1 MVRASKQGAG
11 QRRDEANGKRMTRRQ
26 GGFGEERKGG
36 LSARATTA
44 RNALTAR
51 LAARSRPP
59 TGFTSQPE
67 PRTIGSFARGRQ
79 LLNGNFLFA
88 GFLIEGKGL
97 SIWDLPMP
105 DPGFEEALH
114 GAAWLDDLAAVG
126 DRTARTRAQDWVFD
140 WIARFGDG
148 TGPGWT
154 PDLTGRRLIRWINHA
169 FTLLSGKDRAQAQA
183 FFLTLGQQTLFLAK
197 RWKVA
202 SPGLP
207 RFEALTGLVVA
218 GLALT
223 GMERH
228 VRPAIAALG
237 RECAREIDAEG
248 GIPTRNPEELLEV
261 LTLLTWARQAL
272 EEAGQRPDPAHL
284 DAITRIAPTLR
295 ALRHSDGG
303 LARFHDGG
311 RGLPGRLDQALAA
324 SGTREMR
331 AGRAMGFARLHAGR
345 ASLIADAAPP
355 PSGAASANAHAS
367 TLAFEMTSGRHPL
380 VVNCGSGAAY
390 GREWQRAGRATPSHS
405 TLSISGYS
413 SSRLGPERA
422 YGKGARAYLDAVP
435 KQVWATTE
443 TTPEGLH
450 LAMGHDGY
458 QVTHGM
464 THLRDLVLAPD
475 GLTLNGRDTLG
486 AMSAEDRRKF
496 EEVLLAD
503 PLHGVPF
510 EIRFHLHPEAD
521 AQIDMG
527 GAAVSVALKSGELWL
542 FRHDGVGE
550 LSLEPSVYLERG
562 RLRPR
567 ASQQIVLRADVL
579 DYACQIGWTLT
590 HAQATPSAR
599 RASDQTDSDPDL

>member
-1 MVRASKQGAG
+1 MA
-11 QRRDEANGKRMTRRQ
+11 RRNS
-26 GGFGEERKGG
+26 GFGEERKGG
-36 LSARATTA
+36 LGARATA
-44 RNALTAR
+44 LRNALAAR
-51 LAARSRPP
+51 AAARSRPP

-67 PRTIGSFARGRQ
+67 PRTLGAHARGRQ
-79 LLNGNFLFA
+79 LLSGNFLFA
-88 GFLIEGKGL
+88 GFLVEGPGL

-114 GAAWLDDLAAVG
+114 GAEWLDDLAAVG
-126 DRTARTRAQDWVFD
+126 DRAARARAQDWVFD
-140 WIARFGDG
+140 WITRFGRG

-169 FTLLSGKDRAQAQA
+169 FMLLSGKDRAQAQA
-183 FFLTLGQQTLFLAK
+183 FFLTLGQQTLFLAR

-218 GLALT
+218 GIALT

-228 VRPAIAALG
+228 VRPAVAALG
-237 RECAREIDAEG
+237 RECARQIDALG

-261 LTLLTWARQAL
+261 LTLLIWAQQAL

-284 DAITRIAPTLR
+284 EAIARIAPTLR
-295 ALRHSDGG
+295 ALRHADGG
-303 LARFHDGG
+303 LARFHGGG
-311 RGLPGRLDQALAA
+311 RGLDGRLDQALAG
-324 SGTREMR
+324 SGVRQIR
-331 AGRAMGFARLHAGR
+331 AEGLAMGFARLHAGR
-345 ASLIADAAPP
+345 SSVIADGAAPP
-355 PSGAASANAHAS
+355 TGPASGNAHAS
-367 TLAFEMTSGRHPL
+367 TLAFEMTAGRHPL

-390 GREWQRAGRATPSHS
+390 GREWQRAGRATASHS
-405 TLSISGYS
+405 TLAIRGYS

-422 YGKGARAYLDAVP
+422 FGRGARAYLDAVP
-435 KQVWATTE
+435 HRVWANVEPGATGT
-443 TTPEGLH
+443 H

-464 THLRDLVLAPD
+464 THLRDLTLSAD
-475 GLTLNGRDTLG
+475 GQMLSGCDTLG

-496 EEVLLAD
+496 EAVLLAD
-503 PLHGVPF
+503 PLRGVPF

-521 AQIDMG
+521 AQLDMG
-527 GAAVSVALKSGELWL
+527 GMAVSVALKSGALWL
-542 FRHDGVGE
+542 FRHDGVAE

-567 ASQQIVLRADVL
+567 ASQQIVLRANVL
-579 DYACQIGWTLT
+579 DYACQIGWTFT
-590 HAQATPSAR
+590 HAQATPGQGR
-599 RASDQTDSDPDL
+599 VSDQTDSVSDL